1 MINMEKQKNS
11 NIERFVRIVTQ
22 LSPASLQL
30 MQNNAEVLL
39 ARDKIEQENLS
50 MENILVKHTGGGE

>member
-1 MINMEKQKNS
+1 MIDMEKQKNS
-11 NIERFVRIVTQ
+11 NIEGFVRIITQ

-50 MENILVKHTGGGE
+50 MEKILVKHVEGGE